1 MKINEFIK
9 KLKEIESL
17 PTTYYS
23 VAGGDWAKWNGKT
36 WNFDCVILIKAILWG
51 WNGNKTASH
60 GGAVYASNSVY
71 DDNADQIINRCS
83 DVSTN
88 FSNLTEGELLW
99 MNGHVGVYVGNGKV
113 IECTAAWEGKVV
125 YSTIDNHGRR
135 TRNGKQVGS
144 WKKHGKLPYLDYTSA
159 TSPSTN
165 VSNSEVNVYY
175 RVKTQK
181 HGWLPEVKNLTDY
194 AGFEDSPI
202 IGLAIKTSK
211 GRIRYRVHIL
221 GGDWLPWVDDYDIN
235 DYTNGYAGNDKPIDA
250 VQVYYYT
257 PDDVRPYKKAKYKV
271 NNYDWQH
278 DDETMNGQD
287 GYAGLLGVVAT
298 KFQIVIE

>member
-60 GGAVYASNSVY
+60 GGAVYASNGVY

-83 DVSTN
+83 NVSTN

-113 IECTAAWEGKVV
+113 IECPAAWEGKVV
-125 YSTIDNHGRR
+125 YSIIDNQGRR

-194 AGFEDSPI
+194 AGWENSPI
-202 IGLAIKTSK
+202 TDVAIRVDK
-211 GRIRYRVHIL
+211 GSIKYRAHIK
-221 GGDWLPWVDDYDIN
+221 GSDWLPFVTGYDIN
-235 DYTNGYAGNDKPIDA
+235 DINNGYAGDGRVIDA
-250 VQVYYYT
+250 VEVYYFT
-257 PDDVRPYKKAKYKV
+257 PNDIRPYKRAKYKI
-271 NNYDWQH
+271 NDYDWQY
-278 DDETMNGQD
+278 DNEKTNGQD
-287 GYAGLLGVVAT
+287 GYAGVFGVDAT